1 MLATFA
7 SMVYAWSMAPR
18 VKLSNQV
25 RAAVEAS
32 GRSRYSICKEIGLAQ
47 SNLSRFMSGE
57 KGLSMDAL
65 DRLGI
70 LLGLELRRRRGA
82 ERSKP

>member
-1 MLATFA
+1 MLAIFA
-7 SMVYAWSMAPR
+7 STVYPWFVAPR
-18 VKLSNQV
+18 VKFSDQV

-32 GRSRYSICKEIGLAQ
+32 GRSRYSICKEIELAQ

-70 LLGLELRRRRGA
+70 LLGLELRRRKGA
-82 ERSKP
+82 KRSKP

>member
-1 MLATFA
+1 MLAMFA
-7 SMVYAWSMAPR
+7 SMVYPWSVTPR
-18 VKLSNQV
+18 GKLSDQV

-32 GRSRYSICKEIGLAQ
+32 GRSRYSICKDIGLAQ

-57 KGLSMDAL
+57 QGLSMDAL

-70 LLGLELRRRRGA
+70 LLRLELRRPRGA
-82 ERSKP
+82 KRRKP